1 MEKNIRKNAGFTI
14 IASRG
19 ISLGREIVLG
29 VNLKTGQCVTW
40 QYDDKSGYNYG
51 HYFNDEEDSSKAIM
65 DFWSRGEERAEKALE
80 NAKWKRDFI
89 SLTQVKLATGQFLE
103 LLVHSR
109 LNTFKVSEY
118 VEFGAV
124 YSSML
129 TKSFIGAVDCFMTRI
144 KTAEKEAGRNAKTKK
159 H

>member
-1 MEKNIRKNAGFTI
+1 MEKNIRENCGFII
-14 IASRG
+14 IAQKYIAFR
-19 ISLGREIVLG
+19 REIVLG

-51 HYFNDEEDSSKAIM
+51 HYFNDEEDSWKALM
-65 DFWSRGEERAEKALE
+65 DFWTRGECRDGRTLDFVTKA
-80 NAKWKRDFI
+80 RDFFPI
-89 SLTQVKLATGQFLE
+89 ARWKLATGQLLE
-103 LLVHSR
+103 ILVHSK
-109 LNTFKVSEY
+109 LKTFKVSEY
-118 VEFGAV
+118 EEFGAV

-144 KTAEKEAGRNAKTKK
+144 KTAEKEAGRNAKTEK